1 MSTEVIKVRPL
12 KRQDIPTALRIQRKI
27 TGKAPKAGWK
37 KELETHIKEYPK
49 ECLAAEYA
57 GTLAGFIIGE
67 VKTLEFGV
75 EKSGWIVIVGVDP
88 EFMGQGIGKKL
99 GRKLLSHFK
108 KEGIKQVFTAVPWD
122 SSDLLAFFKSLGFE
136 RSEFINLERR
146 L

>member
-1 MSTEVIKVRPL
+1 MPSEVINVRPL
-12 KRQDIPTALRIQRKI
+12 KRQDVQTALRIQRKI

-37 KELETHIKEYPK
+37 RELETHIKEYPR

-57 GTLAGFIIGE
+57 GALAGFIIGE

-99 GRKLLSHFK
+99 GRKLLSHFRK
-108 KEGIKQVFTAVPWD
+108 KGIKQVFTAVPWD

>member
-1 MSTEVIKVRPL
+1 MPGNPVKIRPL
-12 KRQDIPTALRIQRKI
+12 EREDIPTAMKIQRKI
-27 TGKAPKAGWK
+27 TGRSPRAGWK
-37 KELETHIKEYPK
+37 KELGAHIKDYPK

-57 GTLAGFIIGE
+57 GRLAGFIIGE

-75 EKSGWIVIVGVDP
+75 ERSGWIVMVGVDP
-88 EFMGQGIGKKL
+88 EFMGQGIGKSL
-99 GRKLLSHFK
+99 GRRLLDHFMRK
-108 KEGIKQVFTAVPWD
+108 GIKQVFTAVPWD

>member
-1 MSTEVIKVRPL
+1 MEVIKVRPL
-12 KRQDIPTALRIQRKI
+12 NREDVQSAMKIQRKI
-27 TGKAPKAGWK
+27 TGKSPKAGWK
-37 KELETHIKEYPK
+37 KEIETHLKDYPQ
-49 ECLAAEYA
+49 ECLAAIYA
-57 GTLAGFIIGE
+57 DRVAGFIIGE

-99 GRKLLSHFK
+99 GRKLLDHFK
-108 KEGIKQVFTAVPWD
+108 RKGIGQVFTSVPWD
-122 SSDLLAFFKSLGFE
+122 SSDLLAFFKSLRFE

>member
-1 MSTEVIKVRPL
+1 MPTDPIKIRPL
-12 KRQDIPTALRIQRKI
+12 KREDIQSAMKIQRKI
-27 TGKAPKAGWK
+27 TGKSPKAGWK
-37 KELETHIKEYPK
+37 KEIETHLKDYPQ
-49 ECLAAEYA
+49 ECLAAIYA
-57 GTLAGFIIGE
+57 DRVAGFIIGE

-75 EKSGWIVIVGVDP
+75 ENSGWIVIVGVDP

-99 GRKLLSHFK
+99 GRKLLDHFK
-108 KEGIKQVFTAVPWD
+108 EKGIKQVFTAVPWD

>member
-1 MSTEVIKVRPL
+1 MEVIKIRPL
-12 KRQDIPTALRIQRKI
+12 KREDIQSAMKIQRKI
-27 TGKAPKAGWK
+27 TGKSPKAGWK
-37 KELETHIKEYPK
+37 KEIETHLKDYPQ
-49 ECLAAEYA
+49 ECLAAIY
-57 GTLAGFIIGE
+57 TDRVAGFIIGE

-75 EKSGWIVIVGVDP
+75 DKSGWIVIVGVDP

-99 GRKLLSHFK
+99 GRKLLDHFK
-108 KEGIKQVFTAVPWD
+108 KKGIKQVFTAVPWD

>member
-1 MSTEVIKVRPL
+1 MPTDPIKIRSL
-12 KRQDIPTALRIQRKI
+12 KRQDVQSALKIQRKI
-27 TGKAPKAGWK
+27 TGRSPKAGWK
-37 KELETHIKEYPK
+37 KELETHIKDYPQ

-57 GTLAGFIIGE
+57 GILAGFIIGE
-67 VKTLEFGV
+67 VKTLKFGV

-99 GRKLLSHFK
+99 GKKLLSHFK
-108 KEGIKQVFTAVPWD
+108 RKGIKQVFTAVPWD
-122 SSDLLAFFKSLGFE
+122 SSDMLAFFKSLGFE

>member
-1 MSTEVIKVRPL
+1 MEVIKVRPL
-12 KRQDIPTALRIQRKI
+12 NREDVQSAMKIQRKI
-27 TGKAPKAGWK
+27 TGKSPKAGWK
-37 KELETHIKEYPK
+37 KEIETHLKDYPQ
-49 ECLAAEYA
+49 ECLAAIYA
-57 GTLAGFIIGE
+57 DRVAGFIIGE

-99 GRKLLSHFK
+99 GRKLLDHFK
-108 KEGIKQVFTAVPWD
+108 RKGIKQVFTAVPWD

>member
-1 MSTEVIKVRPL
+1 MPEDVIKVRQL
-12 KRQDIPTALRIQRKI
+12 KRQDIQTALRIQRKI

-37 KELETHIKEYPK
+37 KELEAHIKDNPK

-99 GRKLLSHFK
+99 GNKLLTHFK
-108 KEGIKQVFTAVPWD
+108 KKGIKQVFTAVPWD